1 MEHQPVPVFSR
12 RLHVDS
18 PIPHDKP
25 VGFCRFFAADF
36 VFGLLFYEKMI
47 QLLFEF
53 SDKIV
58 TFAEK
63 LIRIIAMSTMELE
76 AQKASLARKI
86 LHIDDEN
93 MLHNIWLLLNDY
105 NPVVSQQE
113 MTHLKRQIGILDG
126 KAKIVFKENFEMT
139 TEELLGLQ

>member
-1 MEHQPVPVFSR
+1 
-12 RLHVDS
+12 
-18 PIPHDKP
+18 
-25 VGFCRFFAADF
+25 
-36 VFGLLFYEKMI
+36 
-47 QLLFEF
+47 
-53 SDKIV
+53 
-58 TFAEK
+58 
-63 LIRIIAMSTMELE
+63 MSTMELE

-113 MTHLKRQIGILDG
+113 MTHLKRQIGILDV
-126 KAKIVFKENFEMT
+126 KSKIVFKENFEMT